1 MGNCGGICN
10 RNLLKSKGDVIISEQ
25 ETGQSLDQNDM
36 KKLIYLQRAIKNFIK
51 RVISKKKLNKIKK
64 LSNNNRNKMTL
75 PQSDKELKLSKD
87 SPKKSN
93 KSKKSKNKYIT
104 YDEEPTTNELLIPTV
119 NTPLMDNN
127 IFNDDPFRKKK
138 MWKKKS

>member
-51 RVISKKKLNKIKK
+51 RVKSKKK
-64 LSNNNRNKMTL
+64 
-75 PQSDKELKLSKD
+75 
-87 SPKKSN
+87 
-93 KSKKSKNKYIT
+93 
-104 YDEEPTTNELLIPTV
+104 
-119 NTPLMDNN
+119 
-127 IFNDDPFRKKK
+127 
-138 MWKKKS
+138 